1 MLISG
6 TLLAFLLISK
16 YLKGQQVSES
26 FFFLRITLALSSMST
41 SKKARMSSP
50 ADDEM
55 KELWGKNGGRVL
67 CDGLANSLK
76 TTRNKTGYRYV
87 YPVGGTYRG
96 THSFFAKVHDI
107 KAGKQ
112 VSLG

>member
-1 MLISG
+1 MPD
-6 TLLAFLLISK
+6 TQPCRK
-16 YLKGQQVSES
+16 VS
-26 FFFLRITLALSSMST
+26 LSAHHGCTQGMST
-41 SKKARMSSP
+41 SKKARLSSP

-55 KELWGKNGGRVL
+55 KELWGKDGGRVL

-96 THSFFAKVHDI
+96 THSFYAQVYDI
-107 KAGKQ
+107 
-112 VSLG
+112 